1 MKHAI
6 AIDGPNGS
14 GKSTIA
20 RRVAKKLGFAYV
32 DTGALY
38 RAVGL
43 FCMEN
48 GADLNN
54 PSEVEACLTHVT
66 LSVKYNYNRQFTYV
80 NDRDVSTEIRTQEAA
95 QAASMVALVPKLR
108 EMVVETARGISVTE
122 NVVMDGRDIGTVVL
136 PHADLKIYLDA
147 SLETRTRRRLSEL
160 RRNNR
165 PAVYEVVLEEIKE
178 RDHRDITRERSPL
191 KVAEG
196 AVVIDSSDMNVG
208 QVCGIILE
216 NWRRLRKAHG

>member
-20 RRVAKKLGFAYV
+20 RRIAKKLGFAYV

-38 RAVGL
+38 RAAGL
-43 FCMEN
+43 FCLEN
-48 GADLNN
+48 GADLDNIG
-54 PSEVEACLTHVT
+54 EVEACLTQVT
-66 LSVKYNYNRQFTYV
+66 LSVKYERNRQVTYV
-80 NDRDVSTEIRTQEAA
+80 NGKDATAEIRTQEAA
-95 QAASMVALVPKLR
+95 QAASKVALVPRLR
-108 EMVVETARGISVTE
+108 EMVVETARGIAMNE

-136 PHADLKIYLDA
+136 PQADLKIYLDA

-165 PAVYEVVLEEIKE
+165 PAVFETVLEEIKE
-178 RDHRDITRERSPL
+178 RDHRDRTREHSPL
-191 KVAEG
+191 RVAQG
-196 AVVIDSSDMNVG
+196 AVVIDSSDMNIE
-208 QVCGIILE
+208 QVCAIIIGK
-216 NWRRLRKAHG
+216 WRKLRKNHG